1 MDCCKV
7 ALRQRKRLRAQR
19 CSCAQTSPA
28 RSPGNRSTWMVA
40 SLFTESFSK
49 LMLAGSVHFV
59 LVKRPMRHRQWSKL
73 RLPSAS
79 WIQGVAPENRVENWS
94 TAEGSLHF
102 CGRVVPARR
111 NSLSAT
117 GIRNQVFFGG
127 DVSPSS
133 LISAPRNFTGEE
145 ARRSTRIERSV
156 PLIVFGQNRMGEP
169 FVERTVS
176 ISLNVHGCR
185 YPSRHD
191 YGVGSW
197 ITLQV
202 VGLNVEPKP
211 PAVRASVRS
220 VHASQ
225 SSRELQQVGVE
236 LENPGNVW
244 GIVTPPQDWLG
255 AGATSVSV
263 APFVTAVAPEQSP
276 ATMDDKFDD
285 SPVLVE

>member
-1 MDCCKV
+1 MEF
-7 ALRQRKRLRAQR
+7 A
-19 CSCAQTSPA
+19 
-28 RSPGNRSTWMVA
+28 
-40 SLFTESFSK
+40 
-49 LMLAGSVHFV
+49 
-59 LVKRPMRHRQWSKL
+59 
-73 RLPSAS
+73 
-79 WIQGVAPENRVENWS
+79 
-94 TAEGSLHF
+94 F

-111 NSLSAT
+111 NSLTTT
-117 GIRNQVFFGG
+117 GIRNQGFFGG

-133 LISAPRNFTGEE
+133 LISAPRSFTGEE

-156 PLIVFGQNRMGEP
+156 PLIIFGQNRMGEP

-202 VGLNVEPKP
+202 VGLNVEPKL
-211 PAVRASVRS
+211 PAVRARVRS

-244 GIVTPPQDWLG
+244 GIVAPPQDWMSPG
-255 AGATSVSV
+255 AASTVI
-263 APFVTAVAPEQSP
+263 AQFAAAVP
-276 ATMDDKFDD
+276 
-285 SPVLVE
+285 PVLSPTP